1 MSGANGEA
9 TDTEFRQV
17 SDPEEYNQTARLRA
31 INESRQRVSDA
42 IEQSMVRQVTD
53 NNFELADR
61 QQVIRAAMYSYL
73 TNIEWLMV
81 EAGETDL
88 LRNQDLGAVVIE
100 PPERFVELVSS
111 KDQTET
117 RVIWS
122 DDIGPFRNQITGIQG
137 YLSAPEVFEETWSMQ
152 LEQRHSEPERVSE
165 TKRTHMPIHV
175 SKNAFRVANQFLT
188 RAGIDV
194 NLAEEQHRAVVDD
207 DVLEEVE
214 QWRNQNVE

>member
-1 MSGANGEA
+1 MAEANGEA

-53 NNFELADR
+53 GNFGFTDR

-81 EAGETDL
+81 EAGEDDL
-88 LRNQDLGAVVIE
+88 LRTQDLGSVVIE
-100 PPERFVELVSS
+100 PPERFVKLVNS
-111 KDQTET
+111 DTRDGP
-117 RVIWS
+117 RVIGS
-122 DDIGPFRNQITGIQG
+122 DGIEPFRTQITGIQG
-137 YLSAPEVFEETWSMQ
+137 YLSAPEVFEKTWSMQ
-152 LEQRHSEPERVSE
+152 LQERHSEPERVTE
-165 TKRTHMPIHV
+165 TKQTHMPIHV

-214 QWRNQNVE
+214 KWRDQNVE